1 MKLLTD
7 SKEFKSTFLDLFK
20 KCKRFS
26 FAVAWASPIEG
37 IFQVILQNKRKID
50 KGIVGLH
57 FYQTDSDF
65 IREFIGSNKVKF
77 FPLTSGTFHPKIYL
91 FENNDGWTLIVGSA
105 NFTNA
110 AFSKNYEASL
120 MVTNNDTDAKK
131 TLDAV
136 VNILK
141 EYKKKAKTFTKAD
154 LDRYE
159 FISDQQQDMLDSFSD
174 DDGEKKNPSK
184 IEFSK
189 PFYLSKYSTLSWN
202 EFRNRVEKETG
213 KDGPRFE
220 KRIKLLCTVEKI
232 FNKQDKRT
240 GRYLSFSEYTLDE
253 RRIIAGLK
261 LNNESE
267 YYYKIAPGFFGQM
280 SVSRKLYTFV
290 SENSTCKII
299 SKALDCIPREGL
311 VEKKHYDKF
320 VQEITSIKNIALGI
334 ATRFLAMKR
343 PDIFVCFDSANERRL
358 CEDFGIKLS
367 TRKEK
372 RFEDYWEKIICKIKK
387 CKWWKLPRPA
397 KGDDLIIWKN
407 RAAFLDS
414 ISYED

>member
-110 AFSKNYEASL
+110 AFSKNYEVSL

-240 GRYLSFSEYTLDE
+240 GRYLSFSEYTPDE

-280 SVSRKLYTFV
+280 AVSRILYTYV
-290 SENSTCKII
+290 REEGPCKII
-299 SKALDCIPREGL
+299 SKALDYIPREGI
-311 VEKKHYDKF
+311 VQKKHYDKF
-320 VQEITSIKNIALGI
+320 VQEITSIRNIALAI

-343 PDIFVCFDSANERRL
+343 PDTFVCFDSANELRL
-358 CEDFGIKLS
+358 CADFGIELS
-367 TRKEK
+367 KRKEK
-372 RFEDYWEKIICKIKK
+372 RFEDYWEKIICHIRK
-387 CKWWKLPRPA
+387 CKWWKFPRPA